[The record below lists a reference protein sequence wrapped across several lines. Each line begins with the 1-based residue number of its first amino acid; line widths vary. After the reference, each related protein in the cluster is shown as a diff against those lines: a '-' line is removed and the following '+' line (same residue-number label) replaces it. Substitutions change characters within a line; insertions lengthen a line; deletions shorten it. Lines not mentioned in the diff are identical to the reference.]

1 MSSHEVTFPHPDE
14 TMDYFVVKF
23 VGPKDTPYEGGVW
36 KVEVIL
42 PRDYPSSPP
51 EVGFINK
58 VSLNFI

>member
-1 MSSHEVTFPHPDE
+1 MSNHEVTFPYPDE
-14 TMDYFVVKF
+14 MDYFVVKF

-58 VSLNFI
+58 VSLKFI